1 MNTAAYYQRCV
12 ITCETVAV
20 FHRRPFWQHL
30 ACCSANSMHLTG
42 SETRFLPTP
51 PAFYAPVR
59 RVHVA
64 ILLCRSAWK
73 TRMLCLTDSE
83 KISKM
88 SLFVLTRSTN
98 VTDTHTHRM
107 TAQAALYCRASRGK
121 NRPILMKFGILHQIL
136 NPMTVTWPKIEI
148 FKIQDVGGRHLKNR
162 FFGPNSST
170 DCPI

>member
-42 SETRFLPTP
+42 SESWFLPTP

-98 VTDTHTHRM
+98 VTDTHTPHDG
-107 TAQAALYCRASRGK
+107 TGGAILQSIAWQKSFDFDEIWYTTSDIKPDDSHVTK
-121 NRPILMKFGILHQIL
+121 NWNF
-136 NPMTVTWPKIEI
+136 
-148 FKIQDVGGRHLKNR
+148 
-162 FFGPNSST
+162 
-170 DCPI
+170 